1 VLSGN
6 AVARNLLDRAAL
18 VGGDKFARELLK
30 LFEEADAM
38 SLAASATPPPGSEPV
53 FTAAMMDFANPV
65 NMFKR
70 RSAKN
75 EFLVDQAAS
84 DVYYV
89 VASAYDYKAMAANQR
104 VLLWR
109 TRMTVASSGV
119 SPQQSLPTLVLSA
132 GPFFG
137 KDMPEPETL
146 SKRSM
151 REGNVEIGTPTVVE
165 PAAPSG
171 KK

>member
-1 VLSGN
+1 
-6 AVARNLLDRAAL
+6 
-18 VGGDKFARELLK
+18 
-30 LFEEADAM
+30 
-38 SLAASATPPPGSEPV
+38 
-53 FTAAMMDFANPV
+53 
-65 NMFKR
+65 
-70 RSAKN
+70 
-75 EFLVDQAAS
+75 
-84 DVYYV
+84 
-89 VASAYDYKAMAANQR
+89 
-104 VLLWR
+104 
-109 TRMTVASSGV
+109 
-119 SPQQSLPTLVLSA
+119 VLSA